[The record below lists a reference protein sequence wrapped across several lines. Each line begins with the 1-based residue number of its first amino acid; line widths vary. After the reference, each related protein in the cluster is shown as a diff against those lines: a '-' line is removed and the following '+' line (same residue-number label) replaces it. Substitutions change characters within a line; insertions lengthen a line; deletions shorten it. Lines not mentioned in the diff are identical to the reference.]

1 MAKKFYLFLFLLI
14 IFFHPILSSAQN
26 QNSFSYDKSKV
37 EIWLN
42 QDSTIDVDEQDH
54 FILNGVL
61 EKLSRKFSGKKFDY
75 FAKLEILDPADKP
88 LEKKDYTFTNSKARA
103 ESSIDWLI
111 PKDAYIGQSV
121 KYTLKYKIYGAISF
135 LADKDELVWNLIPA
149 ENRLKKVEAVFHLP
163 DPNIK
168 KEDIKIDLATD
179 AINVAKDI
187 YRNDKSVYEI
197 INSNEF
203 ARPVAAYYLSDGNA
217 IYFVGQNLEKGAKF
231 DIRLSLPK
239 SVIVKPKVTYGK
251 MINWLI
257 GLGVLIV
264 FLGYLIYYRFFGKK
278 KLRKAKEEE
287 EDGMKN

>member
-1 MAKKFYLFLFLLI
+1 MAKKFYPFLFLLI
-14 IFFHPILSSAQN
+14 IFLFPVLSLAQN
-26 QNSFSYDKSKV
+26 QNGFSYDKSKV

-42 QDSTIDVDEQDH
+42 QDSTVDIEEQDY
-54 FILNGVL
+54 FVLNGDL
-61 EKLSRKFSGKKFDY
+61 ERLSRKFSGKKFDY
-75 FAKLEILDPADKP
+75 FAKLEILNPADKP
-88 LEKKDYTFTNSKARA
+88 LERKDYTFANKA

-111 PKDAYIGQSV
+111 PQDTYVGQGV

-149 ENRLKKVEAVFHLP
+149 GNRLKKTEAVIHLP
-163 DPNIK
+163 NINIK
-168 KEDIKIDLATD
+168 KEDIKIDLSTD

-197 INSNEF
+197 VNGSEF
-203 ARPVAAYYLSDGNA
+203 TRPVAAYYLADDNT
-217 IYFVGQNLEKGAKF
+217 IHFIGQNLEKGTKF
-231 DIRLSLPK
+231 DIQVSLPK
-239 SVIVKPKVTYGK
+239 GIILEPKVTYGK

-278 KLRKAKEEE
+278 KLQKVEEE
-287 EDGMKN
+287 EEGNRFRN